1 MIRARGLNG
10 VRALVNAFLSVA
22 FWRYVVVGLVSNGLL
37 YLAYLGLVAAFLG
50 PKTAAS
56 VTYAC
61 GVAQTF
67 WFNRAWS
74 FGHQG
79 HAGLALLRYIT
90 VYWAGYLLNMLLLY
104 VLVDIYGWDHR
115 WVQAAMVL
123 GLAVLIFLALRFWA
137 FRLESGAS

>member
-10 VRALVNAFLSVA
+10 VQTLVNTFLSAA
-22 FWRYVVVGLVSNGLL
+22 FVRYVVVGLVSNGLL
-37 YLAYLGLVAAFLG
+37 YLAYLGLVAASLG
-50 PKTAAS
+50 PKAAAT

-79 HAGLALLRYIT
+79 HAGLALLRYIA
-90 VYWAGYLLNMLLLY
+90 VYLAGYLLNMVLLY
-104 VLVDIYGWDHR
+104 LLVDIYGWDHR

-137 FRLESGAS
+137 FRPETIAS